1 MSMTSGGHKREQ
13 EKQAM
18 FDRYAPDV
26 HAAPC
31 IVDISAC
38 HADGNAGIGN
48 DDSQE
53 LQK

>member
-1 MSMTSGGHKREQ
+1 MGTKREQ

-18 FDRYAPDV
+18 FDRDAPDV

-38 HADGNAGIGN
+38 HADGGADVGN